1 MGKINWRGV
10 LISGLIVGT
19 ADILCACINANIQN
33 NLKPGFI
40 LEYIAS
46 GVFGAKAFGGGLGMQ
61 LAGLL
66 FHFIIAYAL
75 TVVFFLL
82 RPSSAMKIFTGIVY
96 GCFAWVITNLV
107 IVPLSEI
114 PLPKR
119 PFDPWQAALNAGI
132 LIVAIG
138 IPLAYLEPYFRKKR
152 S

>member
-19 ADILCACINANIQN
+19 ADILCACINASIQRGT
-33 NLKPGFI
+33 KPGLV

-46 GVFGAKAFGGGLGMQ
+46 GALGAKAFGGGLGMQ

-75 TVVFFLL
+75 TIVFFLL
-82 RPSSAMKIFTGIVY
+82 RPASAMKIFTGIVY
-96 GCFAWVITNLV
+96 GCFAWVITNLL

-132 LIVAIG
+132 LILAIG